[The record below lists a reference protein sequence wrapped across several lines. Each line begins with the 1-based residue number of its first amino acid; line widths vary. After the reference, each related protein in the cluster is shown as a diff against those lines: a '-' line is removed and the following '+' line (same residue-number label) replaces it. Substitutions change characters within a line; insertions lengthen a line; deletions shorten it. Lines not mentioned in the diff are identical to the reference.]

1 VFSTLHTNDAASGFT
16 RLLDMGVEPF
26 LVASSIEALI
36 AQRLVRTLC
45 ETCKQE
51 AEYAPDYLKEIQ
63 FPVEGMGTIY
73 KAGGC
78 EVCRNTGYRGR
89 TGIYEILTVSDEI
102 RQHIIARD
110 PASRIKATAVKQGM
124 IPLREDGWIK
134 VLAGI
139 TTVEEVLRVSDDADQ
154 PEV

>member
-1 VFSTLHTNDAASGFT
+1 NDAASGFT

-45 ETCKQE
+45 QDCRKP
-51 AEYAPDYLKEIQ
+51 AEYAADYLKEIQ

-78 EVCRNTGYRGR
+78 EACRNTGYRGR
-89 TGIYEILTVSDEI
+89 TGIYEILTVSD
-102 RQHIIARD
+102 
-110 PASRIKATAVKQGM
+110 
-124 IPLREDGWIK
+124 
-134 VLAGI
+134 
-139 TTVEEVLRVSDDADQ
+139 
-154 PEV
+154 